1 MRYCGRS
8 TAQISFPLGGIG
20 TGSIGLGGNGR
31 FLDVEIGNAPNKDS
45 SGEFTHFAVK
55 AERNGRV
62 LDARVLQGDLQ
73 PPYVGH
79 GGRPLYTGYGFG
91 PDRGSMA
98 GMPHFA
104 DCEFDGAFPLARLAF
119 SDEHFPGSVELLAF
133 NPLIPTDTFDSSL
146 PAAFFTI
153 LIRNDTQE
161 AIEYTVA
168 FSLRNF
174 FTETGAIHQ
183 FLPAEGRK
191 ALFLSD
197 TADRNTTD
205 YGDLTMATD
214 AECVSYQE
222 YWKRGGW
229 IDGLHT
235 FWREFASPGPLPPRS
250 YDPAARRCPQAV
262 PGDMAVLAAHVVAA
276 PGETRT
282 VRFVLTWS
290 KPWRTNTWELKD
302 PTLSEKEIHRRRTQP
317 WKNYY
322 ATQFETSRET
332 AAYCLEQ
339 FSRLERE
346 TRDFHDALFS
356 STLPPEVL
364 DAVSANMAVLKSPT
378 CLRLEDGSFYAFE
391 GVHQRE
397 GSCEGTC
404 THVWSYAYALAYL
417 FPELERS
424 ARTLEYTYSMQP
436 HGGMGFRVQLPLGAE
451 PIHFR
456 PCVDGQFGSVIRTYR
471 EYMLS
476 GDLDWLK
483 GIWPQV
489 KRSISFS
496 WSAENPDRWDLDRDG
511 LIEGRQHHTL
521 DVELFGPNSWLSG
534 MYLTGLQAA
543 ARLARI
549 LGEPETALE

>member
-55 AERNGRV
+55 AERTGRV

-98 GMPHFA
+98 GMPHFT

-161 AIEYTVA
+161 VIEYTVA

-174 FTETGAIHQ
+174 FTETGAVHQ

-191 ALFLSD
+191 ALFLSN

-214 AECVSYQE
+214 AERVSYQE

-229 IDGLHT
+229 IDGLNT
-235 FWREFASPGPLPPRS
+235 FWREFTSPGPLPPRS
-250 YDPAARRCPQAV
+250 YDPAARRSPQAV
-262 PGDMAVLAAHVVAA
+262 PGDMAVLAAHVVAG

-302 PTLSEKEIHRRRTQP
+302 PTLSEKEIYRRRTQP

-332 AAYCLEQ
+332 AA
-339 FSRLERE
+339 
-346 TRDFHDALFS
+346 
-356 STLPPEVL
+356 
-364 DAVSANMAVLKSPT
+364 
-378 CLRLEDGSFYAFE
+378 
-391 GVHQRE
+391 
-397 GSCEGTC
+397 
-404 THVWSYAYALAYL
+404 
-417 FPELERS
+417 
-424 ARTLEYTYSMQP
+424 
-436 HGGMGFRVQLPLGAE
+436 
-451 PIHFR
+451 
-456 PCVDGQFGSVIRTYR
+456 
-471 EYMLS
+471 
-476 GDLDWLK
+476 
-483 GIWPQV
+483 
-489 KRSISFS
+489 
-496 WSAENPDRWDLDRDG
+496 
-511 LIEGRQHHTL
+511 
-521 DVELFGPNSWLSG
+521 
-534 MYLTGLQAA
+534 
-543 ARLARI
+543 
-549 LGEPETALE
+549 